1 MKLPSATYR
10 LQLREGMDLHRA
22 AGIVPYLARLGVSH
36 LYLSPIFTATPGST
50 HGYDVIDPN
59 EIDPAIGGR
68 AGLDALSAALKGAGL
83 GLVLDIVPNHMAFT
97 VANPWLRDVLAKGE
111 RSAYRDHFDIDH
123 GRPLPLPWLGAPF
136 ADMAEAGEIAV
147 EGGEMVAGDLRVPL
161 AVPATGDLH
170 ATHEAQPWRLTSWR
184 TEAAA
189 IAHRRFFTVTG
200 LIGLRVEGEA
210 VFEDVHRLT
219 FALVD
224 EGVVQGLR
232 VDHVDGLADPS
243 EYLDR
248 MRARL
253 PDTPIWVEK
262 ILTGDEALPDWPIE
276 GTTGYEAARAI
287 ARVLTDA
294 DGAERLADEAPDFRR
309 TLARAK
315 DEILRRELPAELDR
329 LTDLAWAA
337 AQDDRRARE
346 WGRAAWRDAIRLYIG
361 AFPRYRTYTTPDAV
375 SEADAALIA
384 ETAAAAAET
393 QPDPGALPD
402 LARLLADPAQYALRL
417 RLQQVTGAAIAKAQ
431 EDTAFYRH
439 TALLSANEVG
449 GEPDE
454 PSMRRRSFHIWA
466 ERRQR
471 EMPHALTLTSS
482 HDTKRSEDARM
493 RLAALSHRPQARD
506 TLLGLTKLRAPWNWY
521 LAQSA
526 FAAAPDG
533 DLEERLPA
541 HMEKAMR
548 EAKRDTFWTDPDPE
562 FEGRVTA
569 AARAIAS
576 RIEPLPDRLI
586 SLAVLAER
594 LALAQCALKLT
605 IPGIP
610 DIYQGTEVGS
620 FRLTD
625 PDNRAAIDFDRLDA
639 ALDDP
644 SALAPFDAA
653 KLSLT
658 RTLLGLRRDR
668 PDLFDAPYEPRE
680 ATYGTLM
687 FSRGALT
694 VTVSTAGEILA
705 PAPALWPPEGTAPQ
719 PVRIALD

>member
-1 MKLPSATYR
+1 MQLPTATYR
-10 LQLREGMDLHRA
+10 LQLREGMDLARA
-22 AGIVPYLARLGVSH
+22 AKIVPYLARLGVSH
-36 LYLSPIFTATPGST
+36 LYLSPIFTAAPGST
-50 HGYDVIDPN
+50 HGYDVTDPN
-59 EIDPAIGGR
+59 EVDPAIGGR
-68 AGLDALSAALKGAGL
+68 AALDALSGTLKAHGL

-97 VANPWLRDVLAKGE
+97 VANPWLRDVLARGE
-111 RSAYRDHFDIDH
+111 ASPYREHFDIDH
-123 GRPLPLPWLGAPF
+123 GVPLPLPWLPAPF
-136 ADMAEAGEIAV
+136 ADMVEAGEVQID
-147 EGGEMVAGDLRVPL
+147 GGEMVAGDLRVPL
-161 AVPATGDLH
+161 AVPAEGDLH
-170 ATHEAQPWRLTSWR
+170 ATHEAQPWRLTHWR

-200 LIGLRVEGEA
+200 LIGVRVEEPR

-219 FALVD
+219 FELVD
-224 EGVVQGLR
+224 GGIAQGLR

-243 EYLDR
+243 AYLSR
-248 MRARL
+248 LRARL

-262 ILTGDEALPDWPIE
+262 ILTGDESLPPWPIE

-294 DGAERLADEAPDFRR
+294 DGAERLADDAPDFRR

-315 DEILRRELPAELDR
+315 DEIIRRELPAELDR
-329 LTDLAWAA
+329 LTDLATAA
-337 AQDDRRARE
+337 AADDRRARE

-361 AFPRYRTYTTPDAV
+361 AFPRYRTYTTLDAISEEDARIVAQTALLAAEGQPDA
-375 SEADAALIA
+375 
-384 ETAAAAAET
+384 
-393 QPDPGALPD
+393 GALPD
-402 LARLLADPAQYALRL
+402 LARLLVDPAQHALRL

-454 PSMRRRSFHIWA
+454 PAMRRQAFHAAMRRRQA
-466 ERRQR
+466 T
-471 EMPHALTLTSS
+471 MPNALTLTSS

-493 RLAALSHRPQARD
+493 RLAALSHRPQMRE
-506 TLLGLTKLRAPWNWY
+506 TLLALTGLRAPWNWY

-533 DLEERLPA
+533 DLETRLPA

-569 AARAIAS
+569 AARAIAA
-576 RIEPLPDRLI
+576 RIDPLPDKLI
-586 SLAVLAER
+586 HLAALAER

-625 PDNRAAIDFDRLDA
+625 PDNRATIDFARLDA

-644 SALAPFDAA
+644 AGLTPFDAA

-658 RTLLGLRRDR
+658 RTLLALRRDR
-668 PDLFDAPYEPRE
+668 PEIFSDRYVARE
-680 ATYGTLM
+680 ALWGTLA
-687 FSRGALT
+687 FARGPLE
-694 VTVSTAGEILA
+694 VTVSTVGETLA
-705 PAPALWPPEGTAPQ
+705 PAPALWPEPGMAPQ
-719 PVRIALD
+719 SVRITLD